1 MFPCHVLLGSHFAL
15 GVNSNSIFFQSKL
28 FHHNCQTV
36 CDIDCI
42 SENLNT
48 SDLCTA
54 CCHVFVRLISWLFMC
69 LKNFPLTEFT
79 S

>member
-1 MFPCHVLLGSHFAL
+1 MFPCHVLLGSHLAL
-15 GVNSNSIFFQSKL
+15 GVNSNTVKKILSKF
-28 FHHNCQTV
+28 FHHNCQIV

-54 CCHVFVRLISWLFMC
+54 CCHVFVRLISWLFLC
-69 LKNFPLTEFT
+69 LKIF
-79 S
+79 SID